1 MKQNFKKALL
11 SSLPVGYL
19 GILGAA
25 IPLCG
30 IQTTAAYADGA
41 NSTAT
46 IDNAQIQQELATLR
60 EQIAQL
66 SAKTSAQQSDIS
78 KNLWYLTG
86 KGGNPIFVS
95 KDGGTTMSISGFMQ
109 ADATLATVPH
119 QDGLSGGT
127 ALRKFLFS
135 LGGTIDHHYVYH
147 FVYNFASTASSG
159 IRAGL
164 LDAYLGYQG
173 KIEDVNSVFLVGEQ
187 FPAFGVVQIQPGTDI
202 QFMEDTVAGNIWSAS
217 NRQLGIS
224 GRQWS
229 KYYNIWYGVFGS
241 NSATN
246 NTPVTGTPQV
256 TYSAE
261 LVGNIINTPHML
273 LSVRDSMLFNR
284 FNNNPQTF
292 ANFPDIQN
300 YGANLIATQSL
311 PIVSDYVNSPRIDF
325 VDGRLN
331 MVGEYYYVK
340 THETGNRNPTFS
352 GWNAIIGCFL
362 SDDGY
367 TYSAPD
373 GYAAP
378 LDVSHPVTEGGYG
391 AFQLSGRIDETNLN
405 YAADNVHGGNE
416 TNLTVGLS
424 WWPVSPVRVEVNYV
438 KVLPIGGAAATS
450 QYKRAAPSILGMRF
464 QLRF

>member
-1 MKQNFKKALL
+1 MRSKLHRALL
-11 SSLPVGYL
+11 ATVSGCI

-25 IPLCG
+25 IPIWG
-30 IQTTAAYADGA
+30 MQTSFAHADQMA
-41 NSTAT
+41 STPT
-46 IDNAQIQQELATLR
+46 VDNAQIQQEFATLR
-60 EQIAQL
+60 AQIAQL
-66 SAKTSAQQSDIS
+66 NAKTDSQQSSID
-78 KNLWYLTG
+78 KNLWYMIG

-95 KDGGTTMSISGFMQ
+95 KDGGTSMSISGFMQ

-119 QDGLSGGT
+119 ETGYSGGT

-135 LGGTIDHHYVYH
+135 LGGTIDHHFVYH

-173 KIEDVNSVFLVGEQ
+173 KIAGVNNVFLVGEQ

-217 NRQLGIS
+217 NRQLGVS

-229 KYYNIWYGVFGS
+229 KNFNIWYGVFGPTS
-241 NSATN
+241 SVNS
-246 NTPVTGTPQV
+246 TPVTGTPQV

-261 LVGNIINTPHML
+261 LEGNIINTPEML
-273 LSVRDSMLFNR
+273 LSIRDSMLFNR
-284 FNNNPQTF
+284 FNNNPQVF
-292 ANFPDIQN
+292 ENFPDIQN

-311 PIVSDYVNSPRIDF
+311 PIVSDYVNSPRVDF

-340 THETGNRNPTFS
+340 THETGDRNPTFS

-373 GYAAP
+373 GYAAS
-378 LDVSHPVTEGGYG
+378 LDVKHPVTQGGYG

-405 YAADNVHGGNE
+405 YAADNIHGGNE
-416 TNLTVGLS
+416 TNITVGFS
-424 WWPVSPVRVEVNYV
+424 WWPVSAVRVEVNYV
-438 KVLPIGGAAATS
+438 KVLPIGGALAS
-450 QYKRAAPSILGMRF
+450 SPYKRAAPSILGMRF